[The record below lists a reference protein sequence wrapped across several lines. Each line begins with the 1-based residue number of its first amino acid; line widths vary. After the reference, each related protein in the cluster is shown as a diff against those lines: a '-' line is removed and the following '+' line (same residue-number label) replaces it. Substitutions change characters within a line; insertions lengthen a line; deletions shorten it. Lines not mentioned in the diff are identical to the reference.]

1 MAGRAL
7 GSGGS
12 KGTPTGKSG
21 DQAYPGGVCLGPCR
35 NALPAFLVV
44 EAEGNRENSS
54 DFRGPKVV
62 HKYEVGGASGP
73 RLE

>member
-1 MAGRAL
+1 M
-7 GSGGS
+7 
-12 KGTPTGKSG
+12 
-21 DQAYPGGVCLGPCR
+21 GPCR

-44 EAEGNRENSS
+44 EAEGDRENSS